1 MSDYKPPFHMTDRMT
16 SLIAEISEQVGRI
29 TARQGGAISPH
40 LRRENRIRT
49 IHSSLAIEHN
59 SLSLEQVTAILDGRR
74 VLGNPNEIKEV
85 QNAYDAYELMLRL
98 DPLSVEDLLE
108 AHRLMMND
116 LIPENGRFRSD
127 GVGIFEG
134 EMLVHMAPPAE
145 FVPQHIHNLFAW
157 YSASELHPLIKSAV
171 FHYEFE
177 FIHPFTDGNGRMGR
191 MWHSLL
197 LSKWK
202 ELFFWLP
209 VEELIQSRQ
218 KEYYDAL
225 GTADAQADSAGFV
238 ELMLE
243 IIRDSLK
250 EITFAGRGTDHDN
263 DQDGGQVSDQD
274 GGQHNDQDSGQITDH
289 AADQNKTPVER
300 LLSALGDDTLS
311 AAQAMERLGLSHRPT
326 FRKNY
331 LNPALEQ
338 GLIERTVPD
347 KPNSKNQ
354 KYRKRRS

>member
-1 MSDYKPPFHMTDRMT
+1 MSDYKPPFHMTDKMT

-29 TARQGGAISPH
+29 TVLQEGTISPH

-59 SLSLEQVTAILDGRR
+59 SLSLEQVTAILDGKR

-85 QNAYDAYELMLRL
+85 QNAYEAYELMLRL
-98 DPLSVEDLLE
+98 NPASVDDLLK
-108 AHRLMMND
+108 AHKLMMNG
-116 LIPENGRFRSD
+116 LVSENGRFRSG
-127 GVGIFEG
+127 GVGVFDG
-134 EMLVHMAPPAE
+134 EVLIHMAPPVE
-145 FVPQHIHNLFAW
+145 FVPEHIQNLFAW
-157 YSASELHPLIKSAV
+157 YQKSELHPLIKSAI

-177 FIHPFTDGNGRMGR
+177 FIHPFADGNGRMGR

-197 LSKWK
+197 LGKWK
-202 ELFFWLP
+202 EMFFWLP
-209 VEELIQSRQ
+209 IEELIQSRQ

-225 GTADAQADSAGFV
+225 CAADKQADSAGFV

-243 IIRDSLK
+243 IIRDSLT
-250 EITFAGRGTDHDN
+250 EITVVGRST
-263 DQDGGQVSDQD
+263 
-274 GGQHNDQDSGQITDH
+274 DQDSDQVTDQ
-289 AADQNKTPVER
+289 DKTPIER
-300 LLSALGDDTLS
+300 ILSALSDETLS
-311 AAQAMERLGLSHRPT
+311 ATELMERLGLSHRPT

-338 GLIERTVPD
+338 KLIERTIPD

-354 KYRKRRS
+354 KYRKHQNLKKEC

>member
-1 MSDYKPPFHMTDRMT
+1 MSDYKPPFRMTDKMT

-29 TARQGGAISPH
+29 TVLQEGTISPH

-59 SLSLEQVTAILDGRR
+59 SLSLEQVTAILGGKR

-85 QNAYDAYELMLRL
+85 QNAYEAYELMLQL
-98 DPLSVEDLLE
+98 NPASVDDLLK
-108 AHRLMMND
+108 AHKLMMNG
-116 LIPENGRFRSD
+116 LVPENGRFRSG
-127 GVGIFEG
+127 GVGVFDG
-134 EMLVHMAPPAE
+134 EVLIHMAPPAG
-145 FVPQHIHNLFAW
+145 FVPDHIYNLFAW
-157 YSASELHPLIKSAV
+157 YQKSELHPLIKSAV

-197 LSKWK
+197 LGKWK
-202 ELFFWLP
+202 EMFFWLP
-209 VEELIQSRQ
+209 IEELIQSRQ

-243 IIRDSLK
+243 IIRDSLT
-250 EITFAGRGTDHDN
+250 EVTVVGRST
-263 DQDGGQVSDQD
+263 
-274 GGQHNDQDSGQITDH
+274 DQDSVQVI
-289 AADQNKTPVER
+289 DQEKTSPER
-300 LLSALGDDTLS
+300 LLSALGNDTLS
-311 AAQAMERLGLSHRPT
+311 AADLMVRLGLSHKPT

-338 GLIERTVPD
+338 KLIERTIPD

-354 KYRKRRS
+354 KYRKHKS

>member
-1 MSDYKPPFHMTDRMT
+1 MSDYKPPFHMTDKMT

-29 TARQGGAISPH
+29 TVLQEGTISPH

-59 SLSLEQVTAILDGRR
+59 SLSLEQVTAILDGKRI
-74 VLGNPNEIKEV
+74 LGNPNEIKEV
-85 QNAYDAYELMLRL
+85 QNAYEAYELMLRL
-98 DPLSVEDLLE
+98 APSSVDDLLK
-108 AHRLMMND
+108 AHKLMMNG
-116 LIPENGRFRSD
+116 LVPENGKFRSG
-127 GVGIFEG
+127 GVGVFDG
-134 EMLVHMAPPAE
+134 EVLIHMAPPAE
-145 FVPQHIHNLFAW
+145 FVPKHIHNLFAW
-157 YSASELHPLIKSAV
+157 YQQSELHPLIKSAV

-177 FIHPFTDGNGRMGR
+177 FIHPFADGNGRMGR

-197 LSKWK
+197 LGKWK

-209 VEELIQSRQ
+209 IEELIQSRQ

-225 GTADAQADSAGFV
+225 GAADKQANGAGFV
-238 ELMLE
+238 ELTLE

-250 EITFAGRGTDHDN
+250 EVTVVGRSTGQDSDQVT
-263 DQDGGQVSDQD
+263 DQD
-274 GGQHNDQDSGQITDH
+274 
-289 AADQNKTPVER
+289 KTPTER
-300 LLSALGDDTLS
+300 LLSVLGNDTLS
-311 AAQAMERLGLSHRPT
+311 AAELMERLGLSHRPT

-338 GLIERTVPD
+338 NLIERTIPD

-354 KYRKRRS
+354 KYRKRK

>member
-1 MSDYKPPFHMTDRMT
+1 MSDYKPPFHMTDKTT

-29 TARQGGAISPH
+29 TVLQEGTISPH

-59 SLSLEQVTAILDGRR
+59 SLSLEQMTAILDGKR

-85 QNAYDAYELMLRL
+85 QNAYEAYELMLRL
-98 DPLSVEDLLE
+98 NPASVDDLLK
-108 AHRLMMND
+108 AHKLMMNG
-116 LIPENGRFRSD
+116 LVSENGRFRSS
-127 GVGIFEG
+127 GVGIFDG
-134 EMLVHMAPPAE
+134 EVLIHMAPPAE
-145 FVPQHIHNLFAW
+145 FVPDHIQNLFAW
-157 YSASELHPLIKSAV
+157 YQKSELHPLIKSAI

-197 LSKWK
+197 LGKWK
-202 ELFFWLP
+202 EMFFWLP
-209 VEELIQSRQ
+209 IEELIQSRQ

-225 GTADAQADSAGFV
+225 GAADKQADSAGFV
-238 ELMLE
+238 ELILE
-243 IIRDSLK
+243 IIRDSLT
-250 EITFAGRGTDHDN
+250 EITVVDRST
-263 DQDGGQVSDQD
+263 
-274 GGQHNDQDSGQITDH
+274 DQDSDQVTDQ
-289 AADQNKTPVER
+289 DKTPIER
-300 LLSALGDDTLS
+300 ILSTLGDETLS
-311 AAQAMERLGLSHRPT
+311 ATELMERLGLSHRPT

-338 GLIERTVPD
+338 KLIERTIPD

-354 KYRKRRS
+354 KYRKHQNLKKEC

>member
-1 MSDYKPPFHMTDRMT
+1 MSDYKPPFHITDKMI

-29 TARQGGAISPH
+29 TVLQEGTISPH
-40 LRRENRIRT
+40 LRRENLIRT

-59 SLSLEQVTAILDGRR
+59 SLSLEQVTAILNGKR

-85 QNAYDAYELMLRL
+85 QNAYDAYELMLHL
-98 DPLSVEDLLE
+98 DPSSVDDLLK
-108 AHRLMMND
+108 AHKLMMNE
-116 LIPENGRFRSD
+116 LVPENGKFRSS
-127 GVGIFEG
+127 GVGVFDGSVLI
-134 EMLVHMAPPAE
+134 HMAPPAK
-145 FVPQHIHNLFAW
+145 FVAEHIRTLFSW
-157 YSASELHPLIKSAV
+157 YQQSELHPLIKSAI

-197 LSKWK
+197 LGNWK

-209 VEELIQSRQ
+209 IEELIQSRQ

-243 IIRDSLK
+243 IIKDSLK
-250 EITFAGRGTDHDN
+250 EVTVVGRST
-263 DQDGGQVSDQD
+263 
-274 GGQHNDQDSGQITDH
+274 DQDSNQVTDQ
-289 AADQNKTPVER
+289 DKTPVER
-300 LLSALGDDTLS
+300 LLAVLGDDVL
-311 AAQAMERLGLSHRPT
+311 AATEIMERLGLSHRPT

-331 LNPALEQ
+331 LNPALAQ
-338 GLIERTVPD
+338 NLIERTIPD

-354 KYRKRRS
+354 KYRKPDKRTSCIGRLDEYN

>member
-1 MSDYKPPFHMTDRMT
+1 MSDYKPPFHMTDKMT

-29 TARQGGAISPH
+29 TVLQEGAISPH

-59 SLSLEQVTAILDGRR
+59 SLSLEQVTAILDGKR

-85 QNAYDAYELMLRL
+85 QNAYEAYELMLRL
-98 DPLSVEDLLE
+98 DPSSVDDLLK
-108 AHRLMMND
+108 AHKLMMNG
-116 LIPENGRFRSD
+116 LVPENGKFRSG
-127 GVGIFEG
+127 GVGVFDG
-134 EMLVHMAPPAE
+134 EVLIHMAPSAE
-145 FVPQHIHNLFAW
+145 FVPEHIHNLFAW
-157 YSASELHPLIKSAV
+157 YKHSELHPLIKSAV

-177 FIHPFTDGNGRMGR
+177 FIHPFADGNGRMGR

-197 LSKWK
+197 LGKWK

-209 VEELIQSRQ
+209 IEELIQSRQ

-225 GTADAQADSAGFV
+225 SAADKQADSAGFV

-243 IIRDSLK
+243 IIRGSLK
-250 EITFAGRGTDHDN
+250 EVTVVDRST
-263 DQDGGQVSDQD
+263 
-274 GGQHNDQDSGQITDH
+274 DQDSDQVTDQ
-289 AADQNKTPVER
+289 DKSPVDR
-300 LLSALGDDTLS
+300 LLSVLGNDMLS
-311 AAQAMERLGLSHRPT
+311 ATEIMERLGLSHRPT

-338 GLIERTVPD
+338 NLIERTIPD
-347 KPNSKNQ
+347 RPNSKNQ
-354 KYRKRRS
+354 KYRKRK

>member
-1 MSDYKPPFHMTDRMT
+1 MSDYKPPFQMTDKMT

-29 TARQGGAISPH
+29 TVLQEGTISPH

-59 SLSLEQVTAILDGRR
+59 SLSLEQVTAILDGKR

-85 QNAYDAYELMLRL
+85 QNAYEAYELMLRL
-98 DPLSVEDLLE
+98 DPSSVDDLLK
-108 AHRLMMND
+108 AHKLVMNG
-116 LIPENGRFRSD
+116 LVPENGKFRSG
-127 GVGIFEG
+127 GVGVFDG
-134 EMLVHMAPPAE
+134 EVLIHMAPPAE
-145 FVPQHIHNLFAW
+145 FVPEHIHNLFAW
-157 YSASELHPLIKSAV
+157 YQHSELHPLIKSAV

-191 MWHSLL
+191 MWHSILL
-197 LSKWK
+197 GKWK

-209 VEELIQSRQ
+209 IEELIRFRQ

-225 GTADAQADSAGFV
+225 GAADKQADSAGFV

-250 EITFAGRGTDHDN
+250 EVTVVGRSTG
-263 DQDGGQVSDQD
+263 QDSDQVT
-274 GGQHNDQDSGQITDH
+274 GQD
-289 AADQNKTPVER
+289 KTPVDR
-300 LLSALGDDTLS
+300 LLSVLGNDMLS
-311 AAQAMERLGLSHRPT
+311 AAEIMERLGLSHRPT

-338 GLIERTVPD
+338 KLIERTIPD
-347 KPNSKNQ
+347 RPNSKNQ
-354 KYRKRRS
+354 KYRKRE

>member
-1 MSDYKPPFHMTDRMT
+1 MSNYKPPFHMTDKMT

-29 TARQGGAISPH
+29 TVLQEGTISPH

-59 SLSLEQVTAILDGRR
+59 SLSLEQVTAILDGKR

-85 QNAYDAYELMLRL
+85 QNAYEAYELMLRL
-98 DPLSVEDLLE
+98 NPASVDDLLK
-108 AHRLMMND
+108 AHKLMMNG
-116 LIPENGRFRSD
+116 LVSENGRFRSG
-127 GVGIFEG
+127 GVGVFDG
-134 EMLVHMAPPAE
+134 EVLIHMAPPVE
-145 FVPQHIHNLFAW
+145 FVPEHIQNLFAW
-157 YSASELHPLIKSAV
+157 YQKSELHPLIKSAI

-177 FIHPFTDGNGRMGR
+177 FIHPFADGNGRMGR

-197 LSKWK
+197 LGKWK
-202 ELFFWLP
+202 EMFFWLP
-209 VEELIQSRQ
+209 IEELIQSRQ

-225 GTADAQADSAGFV
+225 GAADKQADSAGFV

-243 IIRDSLK
+243 IIRDSLT
-250 EITFAGRGTDHDN
+250 EITVVGRST
-263 DQDGGQVSDQD
+263 
-274 GGQHNDQDSGQITDH
+274 DQDS
-289 AADQNKTPVER
+289 DQVTVQDKMPVER
-300 LLSALGDDTLS
+300 ILSALSDETLS
-311 AAQAMERLGLSHRPT
+311 ATELMERLGLSHRPT

-338 GLIERTVPD
+338 KLIERTIPD

-354 KYRKRRS
+354 KYRKHQNLKKEC